1 MAAGVNRREASTPD
15 QYGVAGH
22 PVAHSRSP
30 FIHGMFAKAAGQSM
44 VYRLYD
50 IEPVKFRGEL
60 LRMFTS
66 GLRGLNVTVPHKQA
80 AAEFVNELS
89 PRAAH
94 AEAVNTIVLRDDA
107 TLLGENTDGTGLVRD
122 LTVNLG
128 LGLHGKKILILG
140 AGGATRG
147 VLAQLLEERPK
158 IVHIANRT
166 PAKAIEL
173 AGRFGSLGSIE
184 ATAFADVPRIAFDL
198 IVNAT
203 AASLQG
209 ELPPIPAENVGGATI
224 CYDMA
229 YGAGDTPFT
238 AWAKS
243 HGAAR
248 ALKGYGM
255 LVEQA
260 AESFALWRGMRPD
273 TKAVLAALAKQS
285 GGL

>member
-1 MAAGVNRREASTPD
+1 MAAGVNRREAAPAD
-15 QYGVAGH
+15 QYGVVGH

-30 FIHGMFAKAAGQSM
+30 FIHGMFAKAADQNM

-50 IEPVKFRGEL
+50 IEPAKFRGEL
-60 LRMFTS
+60 LRLFIS

-80 AAEFVNELS
+80 AAELVNELG
-89 PRAAH
+89 PRAAY

-158 IVHIANRT
+158 IVHLANRT

-184 ATAFADVPRIAFDL
+184 ASAFADVPYS
-198 IVNAT
+198 
-203 AASLQG
+203 AAS
-209 ELPPIPAENVGGATI
+209 
-224 CYDMA
+224 
-229 YGAGDTPFT
+229 F
-238 AWAKS
+238 
-243 HGAAR
+243 
-248 ALKGYGM
+248 
-255 LVEQA
+255 
-260 AESFALWRGMRPD
+260 
-273 TKAVLAALAKQS
+273 
-285 GGL
+285 

>member
-1 MAAGVNRREASTPD
+1 MAAGVNRQGAAPAD
-15 QYGVAGH
+15 QYGVVGH

-30 FIHGMFAKAAGQSM
+30 FIHGMFAKAAGHNL

-50 IEPVKFRGEL
+50 IEPAKFRGEL
-60 LRMFTS
+60 LRLFTS
-66 GLRGLNVTVPHKQA
+66 GLRGLNVTVPHKRS
-80 AAEFVNELS
+80 AAELVNELS

-94 AEAVNTIVLRDDA
+94 AEAVNTIVLRDNA
-107 TLLGENTDGTGLVRD
+107 TLLGENTDGTGLIRD
-122 LTVNLG
+122 LTVNLS
-128 LGLHGKKILILG
+128 LSLQGKKILVLG

-147 VLAQLLEERPK
+147 VLAQLLEERPNV
-158 IVHIANRT
+158 VHIANRT

-173 AGRFGSLGSIE
+173 AGRFGTLGRIE
-184 ATAFADVPRIAFDL
+184 ATAFADVPRMAFDL

-203 AASLQG
+203 AASLHG
-209 ELPPIPAENVGGATI
+209 EMPAVPAENVGAATI

-229 YGAGDTPFT
+229 YGPGDTPFT

-243 HGAAR
+243 LGAAR

-260 AESFALWRGMRPD
+260 AESFALWRGVRPD